1 MACTVFLANTSN
13 IVGVIHVKV
22 THLSVLSDNKN
33 TPRILDLFLEWVLAG
48 VDLLPG
54 KLNGSRLWTNARIS
68 ESRYGA
74 FDLVERARCGPPAQN
89 RGQQRNESF
98 LHNYFPPIARYCNG
112 VLAYDFGLLVW

>member
-54 KLNGSRLWTNARIS
+54 KLNGSRLWMNARIS

-74 FDLVERARCGPPAQN
+74 FDLVERARCGPPPKIA
-89 RGQQRNESF
+89 GSNEMNSF
-98 LHNYFPPIARYCNG
+98 FIII
-112 VLAYDFGLLVW
+112 FLLSLV